1 MSVLGTLVRE
11 WKRESSQKLVKI
23 WQLWKKI
30 MRKLALIPLRAR
42 EMKRV
47 RLVSRYWWRA
57 LEDHRAWQLPADS
70 DRQKNL
76 LEDDQKFGDLN

>member
-47 RLVSRYWWRA
+47 ESTKYHV
-57 LEDHRAWQLPADS
+57 DHVHCIMRT
-70 DRQKNL
+70 
-76 LEDDQKFGDLN
+76 FHVV